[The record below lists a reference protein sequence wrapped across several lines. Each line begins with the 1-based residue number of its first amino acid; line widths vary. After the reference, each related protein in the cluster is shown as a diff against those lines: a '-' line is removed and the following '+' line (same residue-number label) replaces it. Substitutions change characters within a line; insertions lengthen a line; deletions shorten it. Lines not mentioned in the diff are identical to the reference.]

1 MEFRCSNQPLAD
13 GACDA
18 LGLGLFSNHWQEQLK
33 SLAPA
38 VASTATD
45 LLQQREFKAKPGELI
60 SLTLPGEHPA
70 LLLVAGLGEPENFDG
85 YRNINSFITVRRN
98 SVPTNRCPTFVFV
111 VKISI
116 TSSYFRP
123 CIIIKF
129 N

>member
-38 VASTATD
+38 VASTATA

-85 YRNINSFITVRRN
+85 FALRTAAAQLSKA
-98 SVPTNRCPTFVFV
+98 SLGSGC
-111 VKISI
+111 KH
-116 TSSYFRP
+116 
-123 CIIIKF
+123 II
-129 N
+129 